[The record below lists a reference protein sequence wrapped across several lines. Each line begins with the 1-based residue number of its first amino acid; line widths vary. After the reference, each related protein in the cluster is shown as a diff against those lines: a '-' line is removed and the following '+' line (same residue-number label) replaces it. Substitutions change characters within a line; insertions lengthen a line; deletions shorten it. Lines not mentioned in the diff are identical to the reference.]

1 MRREKRN
8 IDEVVKRRVVK
19 RRQREW
25 YSAQYLFHC
34 SCLIVYIIS
43 LVVGTLCGM
52 QHLKQTG
59 IEYSSYYS
67 SNASAV
73 NCIIYKT
80 DFVHTHVNIS
90 HR

>member
-52 QHLKQTG
+52 QHLNKQVLNTLL
-59 IEYSSYYS
+59 
-67 SNASAV
+67 
-73 NCIIYKT
+73 IIQVTPVLSIVLYTKLT
-80 DFVHTHVNIS
+80 LSIHMLT
-90 HR
+90 